1 MSAKRRPKKRKTA
14 PPPAAKK
21 SAKPVKSPESTKPAN
36 GDGSTAFQ
44 PAKPANGDGSTAFQP
59 AKPANGDGSTAFQP
73 TKPANGDGSTASKPT
88 PFPSTRPLQPAESTP
103 GAASRFSDAFVAGA
117 SCLKTSKFV
126 SKTFSAFSRASAGL
140 FDGSARPKT
149 PRQEADDREARFV
162 AGVAALAF
170 AVGVVFFFAGKASR
184 RLDPPSRPGA
194 ATIPTPQKLA
204 DAVAAEVEKA
214 RSNAIRR
221 REIIETSVKTA
232 ASDDVNV
239 KTDFNA
245 ADATAPTAVN
255 VDAKTADATG
265 PNAETLA
272 FVVDLNSASKAELTN
287 LPRVGETLAER
298 IVERR
303 EELGGFRSVDDLLGV
318 KGIGEKTLDRM
329 RPFCVVAPLDDA
341 E

>member
-21 SAKPVKSPESTKPAN
+21 
-36 GDGSTAFQ
+36 
-44 PAKPANGDGSTAFQP
+44 
-59 AKPANGDGSTAFQP
+59 P
-73 TKPANGDGSTASKPT
+73 TKPTESENPKNNVRSAAFQSEKTENDDLTAVQSEKTKNGDPTAARSTFS
-88 PFPSTRPLQPAESTP
+88 PSTRPPQSARSTP
-103 GAASRFSDAFVAGA
+103 GAAFRFFDAFVAAA
-117 SCLKTSKFV
+117 SRLKTSKFV
-126 SKTFSAFSRASAGL
+126 SKTFNAFSRASARF
-140 FDGSARPKT
+140 FDGSSRPKT
-149 PRQEADDREARFV
+149 PRQEADDRQARFV

-184 RLDPPSRPGA
+184 RLDPPPRPGA

-221 REIIETSVKTA
+221 RAIVETSVKT
-232 ASDDVNV
+232 SPP
-239 KTDFNA
+239 A
-245 ADATAPTAVN
+245 ADATVQTG
-255 VDAKTADATG
+255 VDAARVAESGAKIDSSAADAVPT
-265 PNAETLA
+265 AETLA
-272 FVVDLNSASKAELTN
+272 FVVELNSASKAELTN
-287 LPRVGETLAER
+287 LPRVGEKLAER
-298 IVERR
+298 IIERR

-318 KGIGEKTLDRM
+318 KGIGEKTLDKM

>member
-21 SAKPVKSPESTKPAN
+21 SAKPAN

-44 PAKPANGDGSTAFQP
+44 PA
-59 AKPANGDGSTAFQP
+59 
-73 TKPANGDGSTASKPT
+73 KPANGDGSTASKPT
-88 PFPSTRPLQPAESTP
+88 PFPSTRPLQPAESTS
-103 GAASRFSDAFVAGA
+103 GVAFRFFDAFAAGA
-117 SCLKTSKFV
+117 SRLKTPKFASKI
-126 SKTFSAFSRASAGL
+126 FSAFSRASARL
-140 FDGSARPKT
+140 FGGSSPPKT
-149 PRQEADDREARFV
+149 PCQEADDREARFV

-214 RSNAIRR
+214 RSDAIRR

-232 ASDDVNV
+232 APDDVND

-245 ADATAPTAVN
+245 ANATAPTAVN
-255 VDAKTADATG
+255 VDAKTGDATV

-272 FVVDLNSASKAELTN
+272 FVVELNSASKAELTN
-287 LPRVGETLAER
+287 LPRVGEKLAER

>member
-1 MSAKRRPKKRKTA
+1 MSAKRRKRT
-14 PPPAAKK
+14 KK
-21 SAKPVKSPESTKPAN
+21 STAKPNSTQAQPPSTLDLTRTDETRSAPTSAAPTPAKSP
-36 GDGSTAFQ
+36 
-44 PAKPANGDGSTAFQP
+44 
-59 AKPANGDGSTAFQP
+59 
-73 TKPANGDGSTASKPT
+73 
-88 PFPSTRPLQPAESTP
+88 
-103 GAASRFSDAFVAGA
+103 ASRPSPKRD
-117 SCLKTSKFV
+117 
-126 SKTFSAFSRASAGL
+126 RAA
-140 FDGSARPKT
+140 AI
-149 PRQEADDREARFV
+149 QEANDRQARFV

-184 RLDPPSRPGA
+184 RLDPPPRPGA

-214 RSNAIRR
+214 RSNATRR
-221 REIIETSVKTA
+221 REIVETS
-232 ASDDVNV
+232 V

-255 VDAKTADATG
+255 VDAKTADATV
-265 PNAETLA
+265 PSAETLA
-272 FVVDLNSASKAELTN
+272 FVVELNSASKAELTN
-287 LPRVGETLAER
+287 LPRVGEKLAER

-318 KGIGEKTLDRM
+318 KGIGEKTLDKM

>member
-21 SAKPVKSPESTKPAN
+21 SAKPVKSSESTKPAN
-36 GDGSTAFQ
+36 GDGSTASQ
-44 PAKPANGDGSTAFQP
+44 PAKPTNGG
-59 AKPANGDGSTAFQP
+59 
-73 TKPANGDGSTASKPT
+73 GSTASQPAKTENVDGSSAVQPEKPENGDST
-88 PFPSTRPLQPAESTP
+88 ASRSPSSPSTRPLQPARSTP
-103 GAASRFSDAFVAGA
+103 GAASRFFAAFAAGA
-117 SCLKTSKFV
+117 FRLKTSKFV
-126 SKTFSAFSRASAGL
+126 SKTFNAFSRASARL
-140 FDGSARPKT
+140 FGGSSRPKT
-149 PRQEADDREARFV
+149 PRQEADDRQARFV

-184 RLDPPSRPGA
+184 RLDPPSTPGA

-214 RSNAIRR
+214 RSDAIRR
-221 REIIETSVKTA
+221 REIIETS
-232 ASDDVNV
+232 V

-255 VDAKTADATG
+255 VDAKTADATV
-265 PNAETLA
+265 PTAETLA
-272 FVVDLNSASKAELTN
+272 FVVELNSASKAELTN
-287 LPRVGETLAER
+287 LPRVGEKLAER
-298 IVERR
+298 IIERR

-318 KGIGEKTLDRM
+318 KGIGEKTLDKM

>member
-14 PPPAAKK
+14 PSPAAKK
-21 SAKPVKSPESTKPAN
+21 SAKPIKSPESAKPTN
-36 GDGSTAFQ
+36 GDGLTAFQ
-44 PAKPANGDGSTAFQP
+44 PAKPANG
-59 AKPANGDGSTAFQP
+59 
-73 TKPANGDGSTASKPT
+73 STASKPT
-88 PFPSTRPLQPAESTP
+88 LFPSTRPLQPAESAP
-103 GAASRFSDAFVAGA
+103 GAAFRFFDAFVAGA
-117 SCLKTSKFV
+117 PRLKTSKFV
-126 SKTFSAFSRASAGL
+126 SKTFSAFSQASARL
-140 FDGSARPKT
+140 FDNSSRPKT

-232 ASDDVNV
+232 PPAVDATVQTGVEAARVAESGAKIASSD
-239 KTDFNA
+239 
-245 ADATAPTAVN
+245 ADAVPT
-255 VDAKTADATG
+255 
-265 PNAETLA
+265 AETLA
-272 FVVDLNSASKAELTN
+272 FVVELNSASKAELTN

-318 KGIGEKTLDRM
+318 KGIGEKTLDKM
-329 RPFCVVAPLDDA
+329 RPFCVVAPIDDA

>member
-21 SAKPVKSPESTKPAN
+21 
-36 GDGSTAFQ
+36 
-44 PAKPANGDGSTAFQP
+44 
-59 AKPANGDGSTAFQP
+59 P
-73 TKPANGDGSTASKPT
+73 TKPTESENPKNNVRSAAFQSEKTENDDLTAVQSEKTKNDDPTAARSTFS
-88 PFPSTRPLQPAESTP
+88 PSTRPPQSARSTP
-103 GAASRFSDAFVAGA
+103 GAAFRFFDAFVAAA
-117 SCLKTSKFV
+117 SRLKTSKFV
-126 SKTFSAFSRASAGL
+126 SKTFNAFSRASARF
-140 FDGSARPKT
+140 FDGSSRPKT
-149 PRQEADDREARFV
+149 PRQEADDRQARFV

-184 RLDPPSRPGA
+184 RLDPPPRPGA

-221 REIIETSVKTA
+221 RAIVETSVKTA
-232 ASDDVNV
+232 ANV
-239 KTDFNA
+239 ADSNVPTDFNVD
-245 ADATAPTAVN
+245 DATAPTVVN
-255 VDAKTADATG
+255 ADATV
-265 PNAETLA
+265 PTAETLA
-272 FVVDLNSASKAELTN
+272 FVVELNSASKAELTN
-287 LPRVGETLAER
+287 LPRVGEKLAER
-298 IVERR
+298 IIERR

-318 KGIGEKTLDRM
+318 KGIGEKTLDKM

>member
-21 SAKPVKSPESTKPAN
+21 SAKPVKSSESTKPAN
-36 GDGSTAFQ
+36 GDDSTAS
-44 PAKPANGDGSTAFQP
+44 KPA
-59 AKPANGDGSTAFQP
+59 
-73 TKPANGDGSTASKPT
+73 KPANGDGSTASKPAHS
-88 PFPSTRPLQPAESTP
+88 PSTRPPQPVESTP

-117 SCLKTSKFV
+117 SRLKTSKFV
-126 SKTFSAFSRASAGL
+126 SKTFNAFSRASAGL
-140 FDGSARPKT
+140 FDGSSRPKT

-214 RSNAIRR
+214 RSNVSRR
-221 REIIETSVKTA
+221 RAIVKTSVKTA
-232 ASDDVNV
+232 ASDNVNN
-239 KTDFNA
+239 KADFNA
-245 ADATAPTAVN
+245 ANATAPTAVN
-255 VDAKTADATG
+255 VDAKTADATA
-265 PNAETLA
+265 PTAETLA
-272 FVVDLNSASKAELTN
+272 FVVELNSASKAELTN

-303 EELGGFRSVDDLLGV
+303 EELGGFHSVDDLLGV
-318 KGIGEKTLDRM
+318 KGIGEKTLDKM

>member
-1 MSAKRRPKKRKTA
+1 MSAKRRKRT
-14 PPPAAKK
+14 KK
-21 SAKPVKSPESTKPAN
+21 STAKPNLT
-36 GDGSTAFQ
+36 Q
-44 PAKPANGDGSTAFQP
+44 
-59 AKPANGDGSTAFQP
+59 
-73 TKPANGDGSTASKPT
+73 
-88 PFPSTRPLQPAESTP
+88 TRPLETLDLAQSNE
-103 GAASRFSDAFVAGA
+103 
-117 SCLKTSKFV
+117 
-126 SKTFSAFSRASAGL
+126 
-140 FDGSARPKT
+140 ARPT
-149 PRQEADDREARFV
+149 PTPAVPSPAKRTASQPSPKRDRATAIREADARQARFV

-184 RLDPPSRPGA
+184 RLDPPPRPGA

-214 RSNAIRR
+214 RSNATRR

-232 ASDDVNV
+232 PSV
-239 KTDFNA
+239 

-255 VDAKTADATG
+255 VDAKTAADATV
-265 PNAETLA
+265 PSAETLA
-272 FVVDLNSASKAELTN
+272 FVVELNSASKAELTN

-298 IVERR
+298 IIERR

-318 KGIGEKTLDRM
+318 KGIGEKTLDKM